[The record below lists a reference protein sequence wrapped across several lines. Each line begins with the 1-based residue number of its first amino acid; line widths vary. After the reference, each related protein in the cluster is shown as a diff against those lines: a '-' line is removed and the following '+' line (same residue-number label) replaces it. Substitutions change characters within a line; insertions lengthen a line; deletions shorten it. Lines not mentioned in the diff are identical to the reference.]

1 MIRNAPPTGWWQELT
16 DSFAPAMRA
25 ALRSGYGL
33 RDLRGDALAGIVVG
47 CVALPL
53 SMALA
58 IASGVPPQ
66 HGLYTAMVAGFVTAL
81 IGGSRVQVSGP
92 TAAFVVILAPIASQY
107 GVAGLACAS
116 AMAGVILVLMGVAR
130 LGRLIQFV
138 PNPVTSGFTAGIA
151 VVIATLQLRDFLGLQ
166 VEAMPDHY
174 VERVVTIARALP
186 SVSSGDLAVG
196 AITLATLIVSPR
208 VARRI
213 PGPLVA
219 LPVGVIASLVIQ
231 QLLPA
236 AHIETIGTRFGGI
249 PQAAPRPL
257 WPWDLPGPAG
267 GELPLTMDMV
277 RALLPGA
284 FAIAM
289 LGAIESLLSSVV
301 AAGMSGTDHHPDGEL
316 IAQGAGNIVAPFFGG
331 FAATGAI
338 ARTAANVRSGARSPI
353 AAATHAAFLFVAVL
367 AAAPLLAYLP
377 MASMAALLLI
387 VAWNMSDVRHA
398 LYVIRVAPRG
408 DVAVLLICFTLT
420 VIFDMTVAV
429 GVGIVLASLLFMRR
443 MAEVTGVRLA
453 TVVSEHPHEQMPSNV
468 LVYEVAGPLFFGAAE
483 RALSQI
489 HRVDRRVNVV
499 LMDLR
504 AVPTMDATGL
514 VNLQSVIRRL
524 ASSHIYT
531 ILAGVQEQPLH
542 LMARAGWKHQ
552 DWLSVFRS
560 YEHGV
565 ELARSVGTLTDLG
578 VPV

>member
-1 MIRNAPPTGWWQELT
+1 
-16 DSFAPAMRA
+16 MRA
-25 ALRSGYGL
+25 AVRSGYGL
-33 RDLRGDALAGIVVG
+33 RDLRNDALAGIVVG

-66 HGLYTAMVAGFVTAL
+66 HGLYTAMIAGFVIAL

-116 AMAGVILVLMGVAR
+116 AMAGGILVLMGVAR

-151 VVIATLQLRDFLGLQ
+151 VVIATLQLRDFLGLH
-166 VEAMPDHY
+166 VESMPDHY
-174 VERVVTIARALP
+174 VERVVTLARALP
-186 SVSSGDLAVG
+186 SVSAGDLVVG

-208 VARRI
+208 LLRRI
-213 PGPLVA
+213 PAPLVA
-219 LPVGVIASLVIQ
+219 LPVGVAASLLILALMPEARV
-231 QLLPA
+231 
-236 AHIETIGTRFGGI
+236 ETVGTRFGGI

-257 WPWDLPGPAG
+257 WPWALPGPAG
-267 GELPLTMDMV
+267 GALPLTLETV

-353 AAATHAAFLFVAVL
+353 AAATHAVFLFVAVL

-398 LYVIRVAPRG
+398 LYVLRVAPRG

-453 TVVSEHPHEQMPSNV
+453 TVVAEHPHEAMPSNV
-468 LVYEVAGPLFFGAAE
+468 LTYEVAGPLFFGAAE
-483 RALSQI
+483 RALSQL
-489 HRVDRRVNVV
+489 HVVDRRVNVV

-514 VNLQSVIRRL
+514 VNLQSTLRRL
-524 ASSHIYT
+524 HSANIYT

-552 DWLSVFRS
+552 DWLSVLRS
-560 YEHGV
+560 YEHGID
-565 ELARSVGTLTDLG
+565 LARSVGTLTDLG
-578 VPV
+578 APA